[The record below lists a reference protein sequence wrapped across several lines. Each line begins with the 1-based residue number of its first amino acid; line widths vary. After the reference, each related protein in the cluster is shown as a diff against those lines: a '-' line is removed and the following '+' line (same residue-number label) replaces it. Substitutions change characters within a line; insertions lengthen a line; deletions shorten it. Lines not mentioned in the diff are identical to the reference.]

1 MSKNIDTNIVEMK
14 FDNAQFEKNC
24 QQSMSTLDKLKEK
37 INNTNGD
44 GLSKL
49 GESAK
54 NIDLSNIEKTLDTVN
69 NKFSILGVMGATII
83 SEMTK
88 SLITMAK
95 NVITA
100 VPNIIKE
107 KGWTRAM
114 NIEQAKFQLEGLGV
128 AWKNV
133 ADDIDYAV
141 SGTAYG
147 LDAAAKAC
155 SQLVAS
161 GVQAGDAM
169 KEALRGISGVAAMTN
184 SEYEEIAPIFTTVAG
199 QGKLM
204 TMQLRQLESRGLNA
218 AAVLGESLGKTE
230 AEIREMVT
238 DGEINFATFS
248 HAMDMAFGEHAKD
261 ANKTFEGVI
270 KNIKAALARI
280 GADFF
285 SPVIEEEG
293 PIVKALQVLRQKI
306 VDIKDAI
313 QPTVKRWKEFVKE
326 FGYGARDILSKLNV
340 NFFGN
345 LVEGFANILT
355 GVWQTLKAIGGA
367 FLDVFGSEGNKSLQ
381 SFADGWE
388 KFTRTLILNKQ
399 EMADLREVFR
409 GVFSVLDLL
418 GTALKEVLAA
428 FVGLSPASVGFRQ
441 VLLRVL
447 AVVSQ
452 LVQEFVEFVKNSQII
467 QVTIQVISIGLKA
480 LLLVILKTAE
490 AFSLLFT
497 KASAMEGLQVIFKV
511 LATAAYLLVG
521 ALSMVVEKLI
531 EIGKAAISG
540 NVQSLGKLGDVI
552 LFIRNGAIG
561 LYNALKDCTI
571 VKVIIGGIAE
581 AFIFLKDAVDNFF
594 GRGKENQVSNNIR
607 EIKDEIVPLAG
618 ETKKFDKNLK
628 GIDKTVKSFN
638 KTIKDSTSTTKTV
651 SDTTSKAV
659 GGIGKAFKDTTE
671 KVQGFNAAV
680 PISKVVAIAFV
691 SAIVIALLNLSRALN
706 SVGQGVANVGSF
718 LFYLKTRGLIGLL
731 TGNEQFSRTPNHI
744 LDIAAAL
751 GALAISLY
759 AMSKIPSD
767 KLEESLMILA
777 KMAAGFAGLL
787 ATMTLLEKFLGFSG
801 ALDYIGV
808 AMLEVAASI
817 TVVGAAMKLI
827 STIDMN
833 NVENVISTF
842 VVMVGGMAALGIVL
856 GKYGNGLNKM
866 GVVFVGMAVSMLILV
881 KALDQLNSITLAA
894 NGSFAELGKKLAGL
908 GVIALEMT
916 AIAVLCDKLGGKS
929 FMRLATSALALTA
942 AIKLVLAIKNI
953 LTPEDYQSL
962 KDFAERLWNTVLTIT
977 TIVAS
982 LTTIAVIITGAIAI
996 PKLIAAGLGKILG
1009 GLKEVTDSIGK
1020 IRKYQDYHKKALN
1033 TLATSALVVA
1043 ITGAI
1048 ATLSLVLLLLVKAD
1062 LSKNMDAL
1070 HAGLGAM
1077 VTMFI
1082 AMGSTIMIIGK
1093 ALGPMKGAAGG
1104 VLATLI
1110 AFAGVIIS
1118 TVGIAAYL
1126 YGVIADENRGL
1137 WDKIGEI
1144 GGMLGVL
1151 LGVLMV
1157 IRNFCKS
1164 ASLLKGVKFDA
1175 STTAGI
1181 VALVASVAVIAG
1193 SVIALTKTMDSFG
1206 SVVGVIAS
1214 LAMLGLAMEAL
1225 VHFTKLLSQVK
1236 RINQGTFKAIN
1247 SLTVAI
1253 ATISASLVLI
1263 SRFGGDG
1270 PRILL
1275 AMTSLGLIFAE
1286 FGVIARLLGQVKL
1299 TEASLRGV
1307 KYLVAA
1313 LVAIGGSLIGLTMVA
1328 DNSANIIAATMAMG
1342 IIFGEFG
1349 AIAYALSKVK
1359 FSATSVPMIHS
1370 LIGVLVAA
1378 GASLI
1383 GLTLVGSNS
1392 EAIKNAVISLSLIL
1406 VEVLGVSAIISKINY
1421 TPQSAVGVV
1430 SLIAMLLSSSISLIA
1445 LTRLGDMTKIYD
1457 AVIGLGLV
1465 MAEMAGVAFIINAIQ
1480 VKPAALAAL
1489 VVLAGDMLVAAVS
1502 LSMLAQYDWERIKY
1516 SAIALG
1522 GTLAAYGGVAVI
1534 LGMFSADSLLG
1545 AVTLTILAADLLI
1558 AAGSLSMLAQYDW
1571 KNIEYAAYALVG
1583 TMTAVSV
1590 LSIIL
1595 GPLIPIVGLGAA
1607 AIAALGAAL
1616 IPAAFAM
1623 KIGSEA
1629 IGAFSLA
1636 MINFATAAG
1645 LFVPSFL
1652 QLLDGLG
1659 KYSGQYL
1666 EIAGGMIALGAAS
1679 AILAPGLML
1688 LAAASAAMGASIGGI
1703 REFAKELPKLTAGFD
1718 SLSRLNLAALLTNIV
1733 GIIAACLGFAAVS
1746 PIIIVASGAMTVLA
1760 GAMTALATA
1769 MMLFAKAVAE
1779 AHKIFTEVIPEWVE
1793 AGKNLMSG
1801 LYNGILGAAKPVIDL
1816 VSSIGK
1822 GIINTFKSVLDI
1834 HSPSKVM
1841 EWIGEMT
1848 GIGFENGLGLGL
1860 DGVDEMLSG
1869 ELEGYL
1875 DIMGGSQT
1883 QQSAYDAGYA
1893 AGEAYLE
1900 GQSDV
1905 AEEGKAGVAKS
1916 WTDIVNEAG
1925 AAGMS
1930 VGEYWGQQTA
1940 KSMLEPMQKAMEAMR
1955 NAMKF
1960 SSSASAY
1967 HGPGSDTDLVA
1978 KASPTGDGYYE
1989 EWQQG
1994 YNDAVNG
2001 VTKANEALS
2010 ASMDKVGGSAGKAK
2024 DKITD
2029 LADAFKAISKSEK
2042 VTMEEMNNNMINNI
2056 KAHVQWASDV
2066 RQVVLMGYDKATVDW
2081 VKSMGVAG
2089 HETVK
2094 ALKNASAD
2102 EFLLYNQMLPQ
2113 WLKID
2118 EVTDGV
2124 IKGQYGEYGEAYAMA
2139 MMDAFNQTFDQ
2150 NIADTVQKAVSPFE
2164 EFDNKT
2170 ELTGTKLLQNMN
2182 SQLDGIRKWGEN
2194 LQTLIARGVDD
2205 GIISKLAEMGPAS
2218 YEIVNA
2224 MTQMTDNQLAEM
2236 NDVWAQQ
2243 MQLGVE
2249 VAKGIAAKYQ
2259 EVGMMVTQGLED
2271 GVDLKAIG
2279 DKGTEIGNELDKKT
2293 RARLGIHSPSTVYT
2307 EIGKNVAI
2315 GLKNGIGVSMHMPE
2329 NQAIIMATNVITE
2342 TTRIINRSEGV
2353 KIGESLVEGMIA
2365 GLKKREQELY
2375 DTAYQIA
2382 YNAWLKA
2389 KEAVESHSPSKK
2401 FMRLGEDMI
2410 RGEIIGLQNQ
2420 EGNLYGQ
2427 IEEMGTTTVEQMASV
2442 ISQIAENVN
2451 GEMSDI
2457 VPVIKPR
2464 LDLSEVQN
2472 GKSFISSM
2480 FGGTSVALAD
2490 SVMVN
2495 RENVGSAATETPT
2508 PFSAGNKT
2516 IIFNQTNNSPQNID
2530 PYESYRLGR
2539 LGAQQMGGAFA

>member
-1 MSKNIDTNIVEMK
+1 MK

-69 NKFSILGVMGATII
+69 HKFSVLGVMGATII

-133 ADDIDYAV
+133 SDDIKYAV
-141 SGTAYG
+141 DGTAYG

-218 AAVLGESLGKTE
+218 AATIGEALGKTE
-230 AEIREMVT
+230 AQVREMVT
-238 DGEINFATFS
+238 EGEIDFATFA
-248 HAMDMAFGEHAKD
+248 HAMDMAFGQHAKD

-270 KNIKAALARI
+270 KNIKAALGRI

-293 PIVKALQVLRQKI
+293 PIVKALQVLREKI
-306 VDIKDAI
+306 VNIQEAL

-326 FGYGARDILSKLNV
+326 FGYGARDILSKLDV

-345 LVEGFANILT
+345 LVQGFANILT
-355 GVWQTLKAIGGA
+355 GVWQTLKSIGGA

-418 GTALKEVLAA
+418 GTALKEVLSA

-452 LVQEFVEFVKNSQII
+452 LVQQFVEFVKNSQVI

-480 LLLVILKTAE
+480 LLLVILKTAD

-521 ALSMVVEKLI
+521 ALSIVVEKLI
-531 EIGKAAISG
+531 EIGKAAVSG

-561 LYNALKDCTI
+561 LYNALKDCAI

-594 GRGKENQVSNNIR
+594 GKGKENQVSNNIR

-638 KTIKDSTSTTKTV
+638 KTIKDSTYTTKTV

-706 SVGQGVANVGSF
+706 DVGRGVSNIGSF

-856 GKYGNGLNKM
+856 GKYGNSLSKM
-866 GVVFVGMAVSMLILV
+866 GVVFVGMAASMLILV

-1043 ITGAI
+1043 VTGAI

-1062 LSKNMDAL
+1062 LTKNMNAL
-1070 HAGLGAM
+1070 HAGLAAM

-1082 AMGSTIMIIGK
+1082 AMGLTITVIGK

-1126 YGVIADENRGL
+1126 YGVIADDNRGL

-1181 VALVASVAVIAG
+1181 IAMVASVAVIAG
-1193 SVIALTKTMDSFG
+1193 SVIALTKTMDNFG

-1247 SLTVAI
+1247 ALTVAI

-1313 LVAIGGSLIGLTMVA
+1313 LVAIGGSLIGLTIVA
-1328 DNSANIIAATMAMG
+1328 DNSANIMAATAAMV

-1406 VEVLGVSAIISKINY
+1406 VEVLGVSAIISKIKY

-1430 SLIAMLLSSSISLIA
+1430 SLIAMLLSSSVSLIA
-1445 LTRLGDMTKIYD
+1445 LTRLGDMSKVYD

-1465 MAEMAGVAFIINAIQ
+1465 MAEMAAVAFVINAIK

-1489 VVLAGDMLVAAVS
+1489 VVLAGDMLVAAIS
-1502 LSMLAQYDWERIKY
+1502 LSMLAQYDWVTLAV
-1516 SAIALG
+1516 SAASMG
-1522 GTLAAYGGVAVI
+1522 GTITAFSLVALL
-1534 LGMFSADSLLG
+1534 LGSFSASSIAG
-1545 AVTLTILAADLLI
+1545 ALVVTVLAADMLL
-1558 AAGSLSMLAQYDW
+1558 AAVSLSMLAQYNW
-1571 KNIEYAAYALVG
+1571 TSITAAAVAMVG
-1583 TMTAVSV
+1583 TIALMGVMSA
-1590 LSIIL
+1590 IL
-1595 GPLIPIVGLGAA
+1595 GPLIPIVGLGAI

-1616 IPAAFAM
+1616 IPAAYAM

-1629 IGAFSLA
+1629 IVAFSTA

-1652 QLLDGLG
+1652 QLLDGLSQ
-1659 KYSGQYL
+1659 YSGHYL

-1688 LAAASAAMGASIGGI
+1688 LAAASAAMGASINGI
-1703 REFAKELPKLTAGFD
+1703 REFSKELPKLSAGFD
-1718 SLSRLNLAALLTNIV
+1718 SLTRLNLAALLTNIV
-1733 GIIAACLGFAAVS
+1733 GIITACLGFAAVS

-1760 GAMTALATA
+1760 GAMTALGTA

-1801 LYNGILGAAKPVIDL
+1801 LYNGIMSAAKPIIDL

-1822 GIINTFKSVLDI
+1822 GIINTFKSILDI

-1848 GIGFENGLGLGL
+1848 GIGFENGLDLGL

-1875 DIMGGSQT
+1875 DIMGGAGLSN
-1883 QQSAYDAGYA
+1883 SPYDAGYA
-1893 AGEAYLE
+1893 FGQKYGDALAKGAKDAKPAVEQAVNEVVAPLEKPRTVGTTFRWVVDVVPEINKPAVDIEAAKNALQVRGEYLD
-1900 GQSDV
+1900 GYYASQGYDV
-1905 AEEGKAGVAKS
+1905 GATKAATEATNDFTESLGKAG
-1916 WTDIVNEAG
+1916 G
-1925 AAGMS
+1925 AAS
-1930 VGEYWGQQTA
+1930 
-1940 KSMLEPMQKAMEAMR
+1940 
-1955 NAMKF
+1955 
-1960 SSSASAY
+1960 
-1967 HGPGSDTDLVA
+1967 
-1978 KASPTGDGYYE
+1978 
-1989 EWQQG
+1989 
-1994 YNDAVNG
+1994 
-2001 VTKANEALS
+2001 
-2010 ASMDKVGGSAGKAK
+2010 KAK

-2124 IKGQYGEYGEAYAMA
+2124 IKGQYGEYGEAYALA

-2150 NIADTVQKAVSPFE
+2150 NLADTVQKAVSPFE

-2249 VAKGIAAKYQ
+2249 VAKGVAAKYQ

-2279 DKGTEIGNELDKKT
+2279 NKGTEIGNELDKKT

-2315 GLKNGIGVSMHMPE
+2315 GLKNGIGVCAHMPV

-2353 KIGESLVEGMIA
+2353 KIGESLIEGMIA

-2375 DTAYQIA
+2375 NIAYQIA

-2427 IEEMGTTTVEQMASV
+2427 IEEMGMTTVEQMASV

-2451 GEMSDI
+2451 GEMADI

-2495 RENVGSAATETPT
+2495 RENVGSAATETSVPV
-2508 PFSAGNKT
+2508 SAGNKT